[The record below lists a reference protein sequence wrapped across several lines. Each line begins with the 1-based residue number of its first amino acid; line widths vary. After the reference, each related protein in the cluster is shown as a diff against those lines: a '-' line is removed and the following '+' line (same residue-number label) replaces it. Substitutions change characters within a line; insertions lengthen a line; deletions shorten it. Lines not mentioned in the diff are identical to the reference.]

1 MNEEIEMLTPKMSM
15 KKPADVADVPQA
27 QPQEE
32 AALRASSD
40 TRSIAR
46 KALWVLGL
54 GFGGFLLWAALA
66 PLDEGVPS
74 SGLIAIDTKRKA
86 VQHLTGG
93 IVKEVLVREGD
104 KVEADQVLMRLDE
117 AVSKANFESVRQR
130 YLGLS
135 AMQSRLLAEQ
145 SGLATITFRKEVLE
159 AMNDPFIA
167 QQVNNQ
173 KLLFTSRQQSL
184 QADVRALNESI
195 EGSRA
200 QIVAASEMLVQR
212 RRQQTLL
219 KEELQ
224 NITELVKDGYAPR
237 TRQME
242 LERALADTQASIA
255 DLTGSIQRAQRSV
268 AEVSQRIVQRQSEY
282 RKEVDSQLA
291 DVAREVQ
298 ADAEK
303 YTAQKADLQRIEIRA
318 PSAGQVMGLVVQTV
332 GAVVQPGQKLM
343 DIVPDE
349 QKLLLEAR
357 ILPHLI
363 DKVRPGLDADIR
375 FHTFSHSPQLVVH
388 GKVLSISGD
397 LMIDPQNPQAAHY
410 LARLEVT
417 PEGMKTL
424 GRRQMQPGMP
434 AEVVIKTG
442 ERSMLTYIFNPLT
455 KRLASSMK
463 EE

>member
-1 MNEEIEMLTPKMSM
+1 MVTSKMSM
-15 KKPADVADVPQA
+15 KQVSDVADVQLA

-40 TRSIAR
+40 TRGIAR

-74 SGLIAIDTKRKA
+74 AGMVAIDTKRKT

-93 IVKEVLVREGD
+93 IVKEVLVREGEMV
-104 KVEADQVLMRLDE
+104 KADQVLMRLDE

-145 SGLATITFRKEVLE
+145 TGASSIAFRKEVLE
-159 AMNDPFIA
+159 AMSDPFIA

-173 KLLFTSRQQSL
+173 QQLFASRRQAL
-184 QADVRALNESI
+184 QADTQAMNESI
-195 EGSRA
+195 EGSKA
-200 QIVAASEMLVQR
+200 QIAAASEMLTQR
-212 RRQQTLL
+212 RRQQALL
-219 KEELQ
+219 KDELQ
-224 NITELVKDGYAPR
+224 NISELVKDGYVPR

-255 DLTGSIQRAQRSV
+255 DLTGSLQRSQRAV

-291 DVAREVQ
+291 EVAREVQ

-303 YTAQKADLQRIEIRA
+303 YTAQKADLQRVEIRA
-318 PSAGQVMGLVVQTV
+318 PSAGQVMGLTVQTV
-332 GAVVQPGQKLM
+332 GGVVQPGQKLM

-375 FHTFSHSPQLVVH
+375 FHTFAHSPQLVVH

-397 LMIDPQNPQAAHY
+397 LMIDPQNPQMAHY

-424 GRRQMQPGMP
+424 GHRQMQPGMP
-434 AEVVIKTG
+434 AEMVIKTG

-455 KRLASSMK
+455 KRIASSMK